1 MFGGKIR
8 GEKGTGSLID
18 PFIKLVS
25 TIHSI
30 KGSDI
35 HIPYPVII
43 PYEIAD
49 RKIDCTK
56 KSCSSWKAVA

>member
-43 PYEIAD
+43 REIAD